1 MSAPKNKTLV
11 FQSHKQPLPYS
22 WLSRCLDSV
31 KSWAKNCNYDYRY
44 LRDELFEPIDK
55 SLLEKT
61 TGQTVI
67 ATDLARLKWI
77 QKFLADGYQTV
88 VWCDADFLI
97 FAPQKFSLPTEAELP
112 EGYAVGR
119 ETWVQA
125 DDKQVNKLKIYK
137 KVHNAFMVFR
147 QGNAFLDFYC
157 AHAERLLAK
166 TTGTMPPQFI
176 GPKLLTAIHNVV
188 QCPVVE
194 SAAMFSPLVIK
205 DIIAGGGPA
214 LSLLKARWQQPAYAA
229 NLCISMAERG
239 ELSDGEMYAVIDRL
253 LIDWPNHAYGTAH
266 ETDGK

>member
-1 MSAPKNKTLV
+1 MQKNTTLV

-22 WLSRCLDSV
+22 WLSRCMESV
-31 KSWAKNCNYDYRY
+31 KSWAQNCNYDYRY
-44 LRDELFEPIDK
+44 LCDELFDPMDK
-55 SLLEKT
+55 FLLEKT
-61 TGQTVI
+61 AEQTVI

-97 FAPQKFSLPTEAELP
+97 FAPQKFRLPSQAELP
-112 EGYAVGR
+112 ENYAVGR
-119 ETWVQA
+119 EVWVQSN
-125 DDKQVNKLKIYK
+125 DKQADKLRVYK

-147 QGNAFLDFYC
+147 QGNAFLDFYSS
-157 AHAERLLAK
+157 HAERQLAK

-188 QCPVVE
+188 QCPVME

-214 LSLLKARWQQPAYAA
+214 LSLLKANWQQPAYGA
-229 NLCISMAERG
+229 NLCTSMAERG
-239 ELSDGEMYAVIDRL
+239 ELSDGDMSAVIDRL
-253 LIDWPNHAYGTAH
+253 LQNWSGCVS
-266 ETDGK
+266 G